1 MAQTRLPAILEMFRS
16 RDPAVRKQAKPHFQ
30 ALAEGGLTAAEC
42 RMALEAATED
52 WGHLKKGDMSRVLVV
67 AATLSPH
74 FPNPAIIAEFAARIS
89 AAALSDGMEFL
100 ASQHSPASAAAY
112 LTIVEQHLA
121 LALEADV
128 EIKEFAAAAQAV
140 EVLFPPLFKCTQY
153 PPLKRRIHEL
163 ALAACEKGTFPQA
176 SLTQLAGSA
185 LETFLPLRERM
196 RPMERPGDDD
206 WIWCDEYCDYRW
218 QAVLLLDLM
227 GYLPGTEIIAELHAA
242 VQSADPQVRCLGVV
256 GLLRHGH
263 EVPATAIESVAASAE
278 TRNWLHY
285 ALTSLDRIDLFPP
298 RFATHEAFAQ
308 SNMVS
313 WLTFPTELARTP
325 HEIELM
331 ATFPGTTD
339 DQRYYLFRY
348 RAHEHDEWLAGVSG
362 PFNIGTSPAPQEG
375 KATWSSFAAWDTMT
389 PREHFEQLTKIREHP
404 KHA

>member
-1 MAQTRLPAILEMFRS
+1 MTQAQLAEIIEMFRS
-16 RDPAVRKQAKPHFQ
+16 SDPAVRKQAKSQFL

-52 WGHLKKGDMSRVLVV
+52 WGHLKKADMSRALVV

-74 FPNPAIIAEFAARIS
+74 FPDPAIIAEFAARIS
-89 AAALSDGMEFL
+89 AAALCDGMEFL
-100 ASQHSPASAAAY
+100 VSQHSPASAAAY

-128 EIKEFAAAAQAV
+128 DIKGFAAAAQAV
-140 EVLFPPLFKCTQY
+140 EVLFPSLFKYTPY
-153 PPLKRRIHEL
+153 PALKRRIHEL
-163 ALAACEKGTFPQA
+163 ALAACERGTFPQA
-176 SLTQLAGSA
+176 SLTQLAGSV

-206 WIWCDEYCDYRW
+206 WIWCDEYSDYRW
-218 QAVLLLDLM
+218 QAAILLDLM
-227 GYLPGTEIIAELHAA
+227 GYLPGAEIIAGLRAA
-242 VQSADPQVRCLGVV
+242 LQSADPQVRCLGVV
-256 GLLRHGH
+256 GLLRHGQ
-263 EVPATAIESVAASAE
+263 EVPATALESVAASAE
-278 TRNWLHY
+278 TRNWLHF
-285 ALTSLDRIDLFPP
+285 ALTSLDRTELFPP

-308 SNMVS
+308 SDMVC

-362 PFNIGTSPAPQEG
+362 PFNIGMSPAPQEG
-375 KATWSSFAAWDTMT
+375 KATWSSFTAWDAKT
-389 PREHFEQLTKIREHP
+389 PREHFVDLTKIKEHA
-404 KHA
+404 KQV